1 MENSDELFHFLS
13 NTNDSFFPEPASSIM
28 QQSFS
33 SSFSYYPL
41 QPFNAPPHQD
51 KALAA
56 LRNHKEAE
64 KRRRERINAHLN
76 KLRTLLPCNS
86 KV

>member
-1 MENSDELFHFLS
+1 MQNSEPFQLLS
-13 NTNDSFFPEPASSIM
+13 NSNDSLFPSSTM

-33 SSFSYYPL
+33 GSFSYHPL
-41 QPFNAPPHQD
+41 EAFNAPPHQD

-64 KRRRERINAHLN
+64 KRRRQRINAHLN
-76 KLRTLLPCNS
+76 KLRTLLPSNS